1 MNFYFFISAVL
12 AFIMGLVH
20 SLMGERYFLPRL
32 FQREDLS
39 SLGSEAYVNRNT
51 RLAWHLTT
59 IAWWNAAA
67 ILIVLSFRQLDQTT
81 WIVVRIISNIFFL
94 SGVFSFI
101 GSRGRNLLW
110 VVFMLISLLSWVGTY

>member
-1 MNFYFFISAVL
+1 AVL

-39 SLGSEAYVNRNT
+39 AVGSEAYVNRNT

-110 VVFMLISLLSWVGTY
+110 VVFMLISLLSWIGTY